1 MKTLITGAAGFIGH
15 NVIGILRQ
23 NNIDC
28 FGIDNRTDYG
38 FIPKKELDYLI
49 AGRNKRSNYSPLVV
63 DICDEEKIKSYIG
76 TFDIKCIV
84 HLASFPRQKVVAQNP
99 ALASKVMCTGLINLL
114 EAAAIFNVKR
124 FVYISSS
131 MVYGNFESGV
141 TEDAVCNP
149 QGQYGIMKYMGE
161 KLVEDYARRTG
172 MEYVIIR
179 PSAVYG
185 EWDVNDRV
193 VSKFA
198 LSALRGQELVV
209 RGANERLD
217 FTHVLDTA
225 QGIADAAMSKKTANK
240 IYNITRSN
248 PDTPT
253 LAEAADLIVQLA
265 GSGSIR
271 IADRDISFPSRGRLS
286 IEQARKDFNF
296 NPAINIEDGF
306 QRYLNWLESSLYWKS
321 TLDGK

>member
-15 NVIGILRQ
+15 NVIDMLKQR
-23 NNIDC
+23 NVDC
-28 FGIDNRTDYG
+28 FGIDTRTNYG
-38 FIPKKELDYLI
+38 FIPKKELDYLMS
-49 AGRNKRSNYSPLVV
+49 GRTKKSNYSPLVI

-99 ALASKVMCTGLINLL
+99 ALASQVMTTGLINLL
-114 EAAAIFNVKR
+114 EAASIFKVKR

-161 KLVEDYARRTG
+161 KLVEDYSRRTG
-172 MEYVIIR
+172 MESIIIR

-185 EWDVNDRV
+185 EWDVDDRV

-209 RGANERLD
+209 KGANERLD

-225 QGIADAAMSKKTANK
+225 QGIVDATLSENTKNK

-248 PDTPT
+248 LNTPT

-271 IADRDISFPSRGRLS
+271 IADRDASFPSRGRLS
-286 IEQARKDFNF
+286 IDRARDDFSF
-296 NPAINIEDGF
+296 NPTINVEDGF
-306 QRYLNWLESSLYWKS
+306 QRYLNWLDSSIYWKS
-321 TLDGK
+321 ILHGK

>member
-15 NVIGILRQ
+15 NVINILRQ
-23 NNIDC
+23 HNVDC

-38 FIPKKELDYLI
+38 FIPKQELDYLI
-49 AGRNKRSNYSPLVV
+49 AGRTKRSNYSPLVV
-63 DICDEEKIKSYIG
+63 DITDEEKIKSYIG

-114 EAAAIFNVKR
+114 EAATTFSVKR

-131 MVYGNFESGV
+131 MVYGNFDSGV

-172 MEYVIIR
+172 MKYVIIR

-193 VSKFA
+193 ISKFA

-209 RGANERLD
+209 HGANERLD

-225 QGIADAAMSKKTANK
+225 QGIVDATISKKTANK

-248 PDTPT
+248 PNTPT

-271 IADRDISFPSRGRLS
+271 IADRDMSFPSRGRLS
-286 IEQARKDFNF
+286 IDRAQDDFGF
-296 NPAINIEDGF
+296 NPSINVEDGF

-321 TLDGK
+321 VLYGK

>member
-15 NVIGILRQ
+15 NVIDMLKQR
-23 NNIDC
+23 NVDC
-28 FGIDNRTDYG
+28 FGIDTRTNYG
-38 FIPKKELDYLI
+38 FIPKQELSYLMS
-49 AGRNKRSNYSPLVV
+49 GRTKKSNYSPLIV

-99 ALASKVMCTGLINLL
+99 ALASQVMTTGLINLL
-114 EAAAIFNVKR
+114 EAASIFKVQR

-131 MVYGNFESGV
+131 MVYGDFESGV

-161 KLVEDYARRTG
+161 KLVEDYSRRTG

-185 EWDVNDRV
+185 EWDVDDRV

-209 RGANERLD
+209 KGANERLD

-225 QGIADAAMSKKTANK
+225 QGIVDATLSKNTKNK

-248 PDTPT
+248 PNTPT

-271 IADRDISFPSRGRLS
+271 IADRDTSFPSRGRLS
-286 IEQARKDFNF
+286 IDRAQNDFGF
-296 NPAINIEDGF
+296 NPTIDVEDGF
-306 QRYLNWLESSLYWKS
+306 QRYLNWLDSSIYWKS
-321 TLDGK
+321 ILNGK

>member
-15 NVIGILRQ
+15 NVIDMLKQR
-23 NNIDC
+23 NVDC
-28 FGIDNRTDYG
+28 FGIDTRTDYG
-38 FIPKKELDYLI
+38 FIPKKELSYLMS
-49 AGRNKRSNYSPLVV
+49 GRTKKSNYSPLVI

-99 ALASKVMCTGLINLL
+99 ALASQVMTTGLINLL
-114 EAAAIFNVKR
+114 EAASIFKVKR

-131 MVYGNFESGV
+131 MVYGDFESGV

-185 EWDVNDRV
+185 EWDVDDRV

-209 RGANERLD
+209 KGANERLD

-225 QGIADAAMSKKTANK
+225 QGIVDATLSKNTKNK

-248 PDTPT
+248 PNTPT

-271 IADRDISFPSRGRLS
+271 MADRDTSFPSRGRLS
-286 IEQARKDFNF
+286 IDRAQNDFGF
-296 NPAINIEDGF
+296 NPTIDVEDGF
-306 QRYLNWLESSLYWKS
+306 QRYLNWLDSSIYWKS
-321 TLDGK
+321 ILNGK

>member
-15 NVIGILRQ
+15 NVMHMLRQ
-23 NNIDC
+23 HNIDC

-49 AGRNKRSNYSPLVV
+49 NGRTTRSNYTPLVV

-99 ALASKVMCTGLINLL
+99 ALASKVMTTGLINLL
-114 EAAAIFNVKR
+114 EAATIFKVKR

-131 MVYGNFESGV
+131 MVYGDFESGV
-141 TEDAVCNP
+141 TEDVECHP

-198 LSALRGQELVV
+198 LSALRGEELVV

-225 QGIADAAMSKKTANK
+225 QGIVNATISKKTANK

-271 IADRDISFPSRGRLS
+271 IADRDVNFPSRGRLS
-286 IEQARKDFNF
+286 IERARNDFGF
-296 NPAINIEDGF
+296 NPTINVEDGF

-321 TLDGK
+321 IIDGK

>member
-15 NVIGILRQ
+15 NVIHMLKQ
-23 NNIDC
+23 QDVDC
-28 FGIDNRTDYG
+28 FGIDNRTNYG
-38 FIPKKELDYLI
+38 FVPKKELDYLI
-49 AGRNKRSNYSPLVV
+49 SGRTIRSNYTPLVV
-63 DICDEEKIKSYIG
+63 DICDDEKIKSYIG

-99 ALASKVMCTGLINLL
+99 AWASQVMTTGLINLL
-114 EAAAIFNVKR
+114 EAASIFKVKR

-131 MVYGNFESGV
+131 MVYGDFESGV
-141 TEDAVCNP
+141 TEDAECHP

-225 QGIADAAMSKKTANK
+225 QGIVDATVSEKTANK

-248 PDTPT
+248 PNTPT

-271 IADRDISFPSRGRLS
+271 VADRDMSFPSRGRLS
-286 IEQARKDFNF
+286 IDRARNDFGF
-296 NPAINIEDGF
+296 NPGINVEDGF

-321 TLDGK
+321 VLDGK